1 MMKSYIK
8 FAIIAAL
15 SIIACSCT
23 NRKIIR
29 ELNDVESYIIER
41 PASAL
46 HVLDSLS
53 KAGIQ
58 GQEANAK
65 FALLYS
71 MTLDKN
77 AIDVTDDSLINTAVN
92 RYRRHGTADER
103 LKSYYYQ
110 GRIYQNAGDNEAA
123 MESFVKAEVYAGQA
137 HDKSAAGLLYLAM
150 SNISMDI
157 FDMEKVIEYSLSAE
171 NIFKE
176 IKDTARY
183 TSSLVKITT
192 YYSIQGDRKKVSCML
207 DTLASLWDKMDM
219 RNRNSYLQMKM
230 DYLKETAKP
239 DSLSAYLNKYLA
251 AFPEQEINWLSVSEY
266 YLALGEAKKALSA
279 LQVYEKTDPAFN
291 GNPVYYILLS
301 ETYDSLG
308 IAGESLATYK
318 KYTYL
323 ADSVSLSIF
332 SQDTKYL
339 KDKHADELRLAQARN
354 SRTVAI
360 LAGIIVLSIA
370 ACVIYTLRKRV
381 RKRESER
388 QAAEDRSR
396 AIAAEKARLEDE
408 MSRYKKNYARL
419 EIEREELTEMIASN
433 PPVDRQSMAVLND
446 RLGLLNKFFTAV
458 ISGNH
463 NIDDK
468 AREEVRRLVENRD
481 EFLYTTKM
489 TFAAAHPD
497 FIDFLKSCGL
507 SEWQVEYCCLY
518 AIGLKGKEIG
528 SYLNR
533 KRHYI
538 DSSDIRKKLGLEE
551 HDTNL
556 GIYLRELLHKE

>member
-1 MMKSYIK
+1 MKSYIK

-15 SIIACSCT
+15 TVIAGSCT

-29 ELNDVESYIIER
+29 ELNDVESYISER
-41 PASAL
+41 PDSAL

-71 MTLDKN
+71 MSLDKN
-77 AIDVTDDSLINTAVN
+77 TIDVTDDSLINTAVN

-137 HDKSAAGLLYLAM
+137 HDRSAAGLLYLAM

-157 FDMEKVIEYSLSAE
+157 FDMEKVIEYSLYAE
-171 NIFKE
+171 SIFKE

-192 YYSIQGDRKKVSCML
+192 YYSIQEDRGKVSCML

-219 RNRNSYLQMKM
+219 RNRNSYLQMKL

-239 DSLSAYLNKYLA
+239 DSLSAYLNKYLV

-266 YLALGEAKKALSA
+266 YLALGEAEKALSA
-279 LQVYEKTDPAFN
+279 LQVYEKTDPAFS

-308 IAGESLATYK
+308 IAGESLAAYK

-468 AREEVRRLVENRD
+468 AREEVCRLVEDRD
-481 EFLYTTKM
+481 KFLYTTKM

-497 FIDFLKSCGL
+497 FIDFLKSRGL